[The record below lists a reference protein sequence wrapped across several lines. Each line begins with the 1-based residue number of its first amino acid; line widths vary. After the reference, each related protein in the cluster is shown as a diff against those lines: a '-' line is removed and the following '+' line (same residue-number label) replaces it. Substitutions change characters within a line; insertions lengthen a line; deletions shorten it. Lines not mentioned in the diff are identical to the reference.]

1 MHLMPVFIAAFGGM
15 LINLVGTLV
24 GRVLV
29 ALGISVI
36 TYTGM
41 NASMEALKMQAVNNF
56 QSLPPEVF
64 GILAMMRVGQC
75 ISIVTSAIA
84 ARMIINGL
92 TGDTFKRWV
101 LK

>member
-1 MHLMPVFIAAFGGM
+1 MPVFIAAIGGM

-24 GRVLV
+24 GRVLI
-29 ALGISVI
+29 ALGMSVI

-41 NASMEALKMQAVNNF
+41 SASLVLLRDQAISSFGAL
-56 QSLPPEVF
+56 PIEVF
-64 GILAMMRVGQC
+64 SMLAAMKVGVS

-84 ARMIINGL
+84 ARMLLDGL
-92 TGDTFKRWV
+92 QSDTFKRWA